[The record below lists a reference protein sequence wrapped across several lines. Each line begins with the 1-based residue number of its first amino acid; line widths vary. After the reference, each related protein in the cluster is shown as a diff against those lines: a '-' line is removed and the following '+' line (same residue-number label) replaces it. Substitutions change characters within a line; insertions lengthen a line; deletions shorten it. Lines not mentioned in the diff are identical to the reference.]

1 MIRRPPRSTLFPY
14 TTLFRSLLDFGDGRA
29 RDAGEDSVGLDG
41 VDDLDCRDFAELLF
55 QQLRHL
61 IGMARVLQ
69 PEIAGE
75 QAFELSGDEAHL
87 GGELHTLL
95 PEIEEILGQ
104 PPIK

>member
-1 MIRRPPRSTLFPY
+1 MGGLFAK
-14 TTLFRSLLDFGDGRA
+14 LISFFS
-29 RDAGEDSVGLDG
+29 SS
-41 VDDLDCRDFAELLF
+41 ELLF

-95 PEIEEILGQ
+95 PEIEEILGCA
-104 PPIK
+104 I